1 LKKEGP
7 LTKPIVSIR
16 KISLMQF
23 VKKDIQ
29 ANQKNYY
36 KWKPISP
43 LYGSPPND
51 AAQVKFQ

>member
-1 LKKEGP
+1 M
-7 LTKPIVSIR
+7 VSIR